1 MEKIINVYLVGD
13 AYEYLDFL
21 KFNFAIVNKIERAD
35 LIIFT
40 GGEDVDPKYYGEEKH
55 STTWSNPKRDAYE
68 KQIFDLIRPD
78 QIVVGIC
85 RGSQFLCVMNGGKLV
100 QDVTH
105 HAIYGE
111 HEIINKDGKI
121 FKITSTH
128 HQMQFPYRIPDTDYD
143 LLYWSKRSRSEHYEG
158 IKDLEG
164 IELNMIQS
172 KEPEIVL
179 YHKTNYPKCLAIQG
193 HPEIMSIDA
202 PIVEEI
208 NNIIKK
214 LLNY

>member
-1 MEKIINVYLVGD
+1 MEKIVNVYLVGD
-13 AYEYLDFL
+13 AYQYLDFL
-21 KFNFAIVNKIERAD
+21 KFNIAIVNQLDRAD
-35 LIIFT
+35 LVIFT

-55 STTWSNPKRDAYE
+55 PSTWSNPKRDAYE
-68 KQIFDLIRPD
+68 KQIFDLIKPN

-100 QDVTH
+100 QNVTG
-105 HAIYGE
+105 HAMYGE
-111 HEIINKDGKI
+111 HKIINKEGKI

-128 HQMQFPYRIPDTDYD
+128 HQMQFPYRLPDADYD
-143 LLYWSKRSRSEHYEG
+143 LLYWSEKSRSDRYEG
-158 IKDLEG
+158 IAGLEG
-164 IELNMIQS
+164 IELNMLQS

-179 YHKTNYPKCLAIQG
+179 YHKNNFPKCLAIQG
-193 HPEIMSIDA
+193 HPEMMPIEA

-208 NNIIKK
+208 NNIIKN